1 MKEEPQNK
9 DGQAPTR
16 SAPESVDRLEHKK
29 FDQIGTA
36 NRAASKTRSSS
47 SVGSSDTL
55 AA

>member
-16 SAPESVDRLEHKK
+16 SIGESVDRLEQKK

-36 NRAASKTRSSS
+36 NRERIDDKEQELSSK
-47 SVGSSDTL
+47 
-55 AA
+55 

>member
-16 SAPESVDRLEHKK
+16 SAPESVDRLEQKK

-36 NRAASKTRSSS
+36 NRGRIEDKEQQLGRK
-47 SVGSSDTL
+47 
-55 AA
+55 